1 MYVFYVYGYL
11 ACMYGYAPLA
21 YVVPE
26 EAGMVRNFHVGAGN
40 QTWVFGKATS
50 AFNHGVISLASLNST
65 VLFVCF

>member
-26 EAGMVRNFHVGAGN
+26 EAGMEWNGMEWNGME
-40 QTWVFGKATS
+40 
-50 AFNHGVISLASLNST
+50 
-65 VLFVCF
+65 